1 MVDYASMMKDAL
13 QIRKF
18 IPTDLETLRHITVA
32 SFGGVALDQI
42 LEDRLGRWDESRDWK
57 TRKAEH
63 IDEDCR
69 VNPEGVFVAVL
80 NEEIVGYIT
89 TRVDLL
95 NSRGRIPNMAVTEA
109 ARGMGLGRRLIHH
122 ALDYF
127 RDLGLNVAQIETM
140 ASNAIGQHLYPSCG
154 FQEMERQ
161 VHYAMRL

>member
-1 MVDYASMMKDAL
+1 MKDTI

-18 IPTDLETLRHITVA
+18 TATDLDTLRHITVA
-32 SFGGVALDQI
+32 SFGGVALEQT
-42 LEDRLGRWDESRDWK
+42 LEERLGIWDQSRDWK
-57 TRKAEH
+57 ARKADH

-69 VNPEGVFVAVL
+69 ANPDGIFVAEL
-80 NEEIVGYIT
+80 NGEIVGYIT
-89 TRVDLL
+89 TRVDLI

-127 RDLGLNVAQIETM
+127 REEGLKVAQIETM